1 MDARNNS
8 HNGHCTRKGLF
19 ALCAVFLIN
28 FIFVLYVQTVSNI
41 EFQNN
46 YLWILFTRS
55 YVTRLLSDI
64 ACIGIILLLPKIFQ
78 RIIFSVNIFICIAI
92 YVYIQTLGNIPSLTA
107 IINSLNHAQGVP
119 LSTYISWEVL
129 LTLVLTLGAL
139 QVLITY
145 TPTFL
150 GEKNLKYILGLCVVV
165 LSMQLISFVVRPIGF
180 QNPPM
185 ADLSGYLRNSINA
198 RGFIITFLYEWQAEL
213 YNKAEGVFSKEKAR
227 LTKDIQSL
235 PNVYVGDNIVMIQ
248 VECLGY
254 ELLSAR
260 VNKQLVMPF
269 LHSLQKNSVIL
280 KMDGVK
286 LLGSANSDYE
296 MLTTRKSSEQFM
308 AYDFVK
314 DFSDNI
320 VEKLVERG
328 FSTRMFHNVYGP
340 FMNLQTVYPLMG
352 FQEMHFAE
360 DMGKAG
366 YAHIKE
372 WYAKIYSDTDL
383 FDYILTKVPKPDK
396 KSLDF
401 IITISMHEPDYTAHA
416 TAPFGENKYAAYYRA
431 CLDTDEAIAKYY
443 NSLKDGTTIMIWGD
457 HRSYFGE
464 PTPFIPFI
472 VHTKGESV
480 PYMDTD
486 TVYTR
491 TDISH
496 YMRRLLLRTDD

>member
-1 MDARNNS
+1 MDTPNTS
-8 HNGHCTRKGLF
+8 HSEQRPNRGFL
-19 ALCAVFLIN
+19 ALCALFFIN
-28 FIFVLYVQTVSNI
+28 LVFVLYVQTVSNI
-41 EFQNN
+41 EFQGN
-46 YLWILFTRS
+46 YLSILFTRS
-55 YVTRLLSDI
+55 YITRLLSDL
-64 ACIGIILLLPKIFQ
+64 ACIGIILLLPKILQ
-78 RIIFSVNIFICIAI
+78 RIIFSLNILICIAI

-119 LSTYISWEVL
+119 LSTYISLEVL
-129 LTLVLTLGAL
+129 LVLVLTVGVIQL
-139 QVLITY
+139 LISY
-145 TPTFL
+145 TPLFSD
-150 GEKNLKYILGLCVVV
+150 EKTLKYMLALCVIV
-165 LSMQLISFVVRPIGF
+165 LSMQLISFVVRPFGF

-213 YNKAEGVFSKEKAR
+213 YNKAEGVFSKEKAK
-227 LTKDIQSL
+227 LTKNIQHL
-235 PNVYVGDNIVMIQ
+235 PIVEVGENIVMIQ

-254 ELLSAR
+254 ELLNAK
-260 VNKQLVMPF
+260 VNKHLVMPF
-269 LHSLQKNSVIL
+269 LHNLQKKSVVL

-320 VEKLVERG
+320 VEKLAQRG
-328 FSTRMFHNVYGP
+328 FATRMFHNVYGP
-340 FMNLQTVYPLMG
+340 FMNLQTVYPIMG
-352 FQEMHFAE
+352 FQKMHFAE

-366 YAHIKE
+366 YTHIKQ
-372 WYAKIYSDTDL
+372 WYAKIYSDADL
-383 FDYILTKVPKPDK
+383 FDYIMTKVPKSEA

-401 IITISMHEPDYTAHA
+401 IITISMHEPDYTAHS
-416 TAPFGENKYAAYYRA
+416 TKPFGDNKSAAYYRA

-443 NSLKDGTTIMIWGD
+443 ESLKDGTTVVIWGD

-472 VHTKGESV
+472 VHTKGTST
-480 PYMDTD
+480 PYLDAN

-491 TDISH
+491 TDMSH
-496 YMRRLLLRTDD
+496 YLRRLLKMQ